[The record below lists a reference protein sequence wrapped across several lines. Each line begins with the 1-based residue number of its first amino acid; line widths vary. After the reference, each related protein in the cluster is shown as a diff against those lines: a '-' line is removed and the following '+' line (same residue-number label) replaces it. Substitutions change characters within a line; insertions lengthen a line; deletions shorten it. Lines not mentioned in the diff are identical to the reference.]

1 MQVEL
6 SREEI
11 EKIILDHVNE
21 MFVRPQEP
29 AFNTVEV
36 KYSRLPERIT
46 VSYQPKE

>member
-21 MFVRPQEP
+21 MFVVPQV
-29 AFNTVEV
+29 FNTVEV
-36 KYSRLPERIT
+36 KYSNLPERIT